1 VTDRIALVLGGVL
14 VGLILLDIVANSGD
28 ALLFLMRKFF
38 VFIEFLAF
46 WR

>member
-1 VTDRIALVLGGVL
+1 MTDRIALVLGL
-14 VGLILLDIVANSGD
+14 CLIGLIGLDIVANGGA

>member
-1 VTDRIALVLGGVL
+1 MTDRIAFYLGLAL
-14 VGLILLDIVANSGD
+14 VGLIGLDLVANGGE
-28 ALLFLMRKFF
+28 AVLFLLRKIF